1 MMSSCVLLACCCAQ
15 LQMVFMCMGVDPQS
29 QYLSAVDSS
38 SASAKDADKELA
50 AEIESLPSEIT
61 KSVRSLF
68 ESGKIAEHSSADS
81 KKVINVIRT
90 ESDIIIRRLAF
101 TLHLFIYDRLSFSA
115 LTLLVRHQEE
125 RPACKNSVMRC
136 RCGYLAGARCRL
148 FAYATDATAIP
159 KTPSSLASF
168 KSRLV
173 LPFWYRFTQA
183 VVEKRPLNGCSK

>member
-1 MMSSCVLLACCCAQ
+1 
-15 LQMVFMCMGVDPQS
+15 MVFMCMGVDPQS